1 MATLLIRSLDDA
13 LKFRLRVRAAEN
25 GRSMEEEARA
35 ILRQALAYKTT
46 VRPNL
51 AEAIRRRVEPL
62 GGFHLEIAP
71 REAVREL
78 PELE

>member
-1 MATLLIRSLDDA
+1 MGSLVIRGLEDTVKS
-13 LKFRLRVRAAEN
+13 RLRVRAAEH

-35 ILRQALAYKTT
+35 ILREALATKKP

-62 GGFHLEIAP
+62 GGFELELAP
-71 REAVREL
+71 REAIRGV